1 MALRIQPLRNMV
13 VVELEPAPVPALG
26 GLTVI
31 REAQLIRLARVTACG
46 PEVQDVVPGQR
57 VLVNTAAGTQL
68 NGSLLVAEPT
78 ILGTA

>member
-1 MALRIQPLRNMV
+1 MSLRIQPLRNIV
-13 VVELEPAPVPALG
+13 VVELEPEAPPPTAM
-26 GLTVI
+26 LTVV
-31 REAQLIRLARVTACG
+31 RGPQLIRLARVTACG